1 MSSRHQ
7 NPRTSRQP
15 DPTRRSSL
23 SPDPSLAT
31 TRPAESLGS
40 SWFGGLDDTAPQSKT
55 PVPPPPSEK
64 RGASQGKPG
73 ETTLPWWRSRASDAS
88 PVGAGSALGR
98 LYRAFLAARGALSV
112 LLLVGVLGS
121 YLLERKVPIP
131 VLMVSLTYAALTLG
145 WWWWPSQRAAFD
157 RGRQS
162 LSPRQTLGTIGVDLG
177 CFALLSIMAPGF
189 NVNSAALMALP
200 VLMAAVLLP
209 RYLAVATAAAATL
222 VLLSG
227 SVLES
232 LLKGDMAGSI
242 SAAGLTGFGLFSV
255 ALLVSELTTRLAK
268 EQSSARSH
276 QEQARQQAQL
286 NRLVIEE
293 MSEGVL
299 VMDRQGRVR
308 SANPSARQL
317 LSAHGQTPAPP
328 FQLRGVPAW
337 APLVK
342 AIENAFN
349 TPPRPH
355 DTYDLSLL
363 FDDQSKRAL
372 RMRIKF
378 TRGRSGQHVDDLC
391 VLFIEDQ
398 RAVHSRARQ
407 DKLAAMG
414 RMSAGIAHEVRNP
427 LAAIAQANALLAED
441 ATTSGQTR
449 LTGMIAD
456 NVDRLKRI
464 VDDVL
469 TVAPGMRQD
478 SPAIDIDR
486 MLRTVVEE
494 WRHLHAD
501 EAAAQRTRL
510 LCDGLPPRELEQ
522 PALVYFEPEHL
533 RRVMINLLDNAL
545 RHGGGPQGSIEITT
559 QVLHTFEQPS
569 QVMVSVFSDGPV
581 IDAETE
587 RSLFEPFF
595 STRSRGTGLGLYI
608 CRELC
613 ERHGAAIDYRPHP
626 PTQRHRNEFY
636 LLLAMAEPM
645 PPVI

>member
-1 MSSRHQ
+1 MTGSVKASE
-7 NPRTSRQP
+7 TS
-15 DPTRRSSL
+15 
-23 SPDPSLAT
+23 
-31 TRPAESLGS
+31 
-40 SWFGGLDDTAPQSKT
+40 
-55 PVPPPPSEK
+55 
-64 RGASQGKPG
+64 
-73 ETTLPWWRSRASDAS
+73 LPWWRSRASDAS
-88 PVGAGSALGR
+88 PAGTGSALGR
-98 LYRAFLAARGALSV
+98 LYRAFLAARGALSL
-112 LLLVGVLGS
+112 LLLVGVAGS
-121 YLLERKVPIP
+121 YLLERSVPIP
-131 VLMVSLTYAALTLG
+131 VVLVSLSYAALTLA

-157 RGRQS
+157 QGRQS
-162 LSPRQTLGTIGVDLG
+162 LSPRQALATIGVDLG
-177 CFALLSIMAPGF
+177 SFAVLSFMAPGF

-355 DTYDLSLL
+355 DTYDLSLQ

-398 RAVHSRARQ
+398 RAAHSRARQ

-441 ATTSGQTR
+441 ATTPGQAR

-494 WRHLHAD
+494 WRQLHAND
-501 EAAAQRTRL
+501 AIAQRTRL
-510 LCDGLPPRELEQ
+510 LCDGLPPRELGQ

-533 RRVMINLLDNAL
+533 RRVMVNLLDNAL

-569 QVMVSVFSDGPV
+569 QVLVSVFSDGPV
-581 IDAETE
+581 IDADTE

-645 PPVI
+645 PPVT